1 MSDDR
6 PLAGRD
12 EHEMEGGH
20 DDEGGHHHHEEDD
33 HRHEGG
39 HDHRHEGG
47 HDHRHEDDHHH
58 EHDVG
63 TLGVAVV
70 TVSSSR
76 SIDEDAAGDAVVAAF
91 ENAGHEVVDRHL
103 VDDDY
108 DGVQSTIDHLVD
120 REDVDVIVTTGG
132 TGVTPDDVT
141 VDAADDI
148 FGKRLPGFGELF
160 RRLSYEEIGTRVIGS
175 RSTAG
180 VSRGVPVFCLPG
192 SEAAARLGAEE
203 VIVPEAPHLAGLAT
217 REED

>member
-20 DDEGGHHHHEEDD
+20 DHGDDADGRGHPHARHDGDRGRDHHGESH
-33 HRHEGG
+33 
-39 HDHRHEGG
+39 
-47 HDHRHEDDHHH
+47 DHHH
-58 EHDVG
+58 EHDVA

-76 SIDEDAAGDAVVAAF
+76 SLDEDAAGDAIVAAF
-91 ENAGHEVVDRHL
+91 ESEGHEVVDRQL

-108 DGVQSTIDHLVD
+108 DGVQSTIDHLVG

-141 VDAADDI
+141 VDAAEDI
-148 FGKRLPGFGELF
+148 FGTRLPGFGELF